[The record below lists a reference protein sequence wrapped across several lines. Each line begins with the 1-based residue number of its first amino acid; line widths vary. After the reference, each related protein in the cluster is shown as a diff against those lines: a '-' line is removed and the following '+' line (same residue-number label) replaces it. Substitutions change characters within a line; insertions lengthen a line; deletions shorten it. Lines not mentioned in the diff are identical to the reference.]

1 MALGQLRDLDQLPA
15 TVSVEEACALLG
27 LSRRSAYRA
36 VERGELP
43 VLRFGR
49 RLLVPT
55 AKLLVLLGLRPDGP
69 VDGASEPAQQRL
81 GLTCPQPGSCRGLS
95 HLTRRSPCLL

>member
-1 MALGQLRDLDQLPA
+1 MTITELLEADDLPP
-15 TVSVEEACALLG
+15 TVSVEQAGKLLG

-36 VERGELP
+36 VERGEIP

-55 AKLLVLLGLRPDGP
+55 ARLLVMLGVRGGPLVYEGSDG
-69 VDGASEPAQQRL
+69 DS
-81 GLTCPQPGSCRGLS
+81 
-95 HLTRRSPCLL
+95 RRHV

>member
-1 MALGQLRDLDQLPA
+1 MTIAELLEREDDLPP
-15 TVSVEEACALLG
+15 TVSVEEAGRLLG

-55 AKLLVLLGLRPDGP
+55 AKLLVMLGVRSGP
-69 VDGASEPAQQRL
+69 LVDEGSE
-81 GLTCPQPGSCRGLS
+81 RGQS
-95 HLTRRSPCLL
+95 SG

>member
-1 MALGQLRDLDQLPA
+1 MTIAELTEPGSLPP
-15 TVSVEEACALLG
+15 TISVEHAGRLLG

-49 RLLVPT
+49 RLVVPT
-55 AKLLVLLGLRPDGP
+55 AKLLALLGVEKPSG
-69 VDGASEPAQQRL
+69 VEPARA
-81 GLTCPQPGSCRGLS
+81 
-95 HLTRRSPCLL
+95 TR

>member
-1 MALGQLRDLDQLPA
+1 MTIAELLEREDTLPP
-15 TVSVEEACALLG
+15 TVSVEEAGRLLG

-55 AKLLVLLGLRPDGP
+55 AKLLVMLGVRPGP
-69 VDGASEPAQQRL
+69 PVHGGHEREQAT
-81 GLTCPQPGSCRGLS
+81 G
-95 HLTRRSPCLL
+95 

>member
-1 MALGQLRDLDQLPA
+1 MTIAELLDTEESLPP
-15 TVSVEEACALLG
+15 TISVEEAGRLLG
-27 LSRRSAYRA
+27 MSRRSAYRA

-55 AKLLVLLGLRPDGP
+55 AKVLVMLGLHPRPLVYEGIHET
-69 VDGASEPAQQRL
+69 GETTA
-81 GLTCPQPGSCRGLS
+81 
-95 HLTRRSPCLL
+95 